1 MDYDSGQFSFDFSPQ
16 PPLPA
21 LSTHTSPPSTNTQRS
36 PPIRNRRRQHIIVI
50 DAIRLSNQGDISNSY
65 SGDLIDNGKI
75 RRPFSYNGKLYVI
88 TSSAHGPSLCKAE
101 AYQLLPEYL
110 FNSEPTTYANKIH
123 YDGGET
129 ARHDPNGFYH
139 GISVKHQGKTA
150 VLTGLPLTF
159 VPPQIPGTNER
170 TAPTQNINQLVH

>member
-1 MDYDSGQFSFDFSPQ
+1 MDYNSEQFSFDFSPQ
-16 PPLPA
+16 HPLPA
-21 LSTHTSPPSTNTQRS
+21 LSTHTTPISTNTQPN

-75 RRPFSYNGKLYVI
+75 RRPFSYNGNLYVT
-88 TSSAHGPSLCKAE
+88 TSSAHGPSLCEAE

-110 FNSEPTTYANKIH
+110 FDSEPITYANKIH
-123 YDGGET
+123 HDGGET

-139 GISVKHQGKTA
+139 GITITQQGRQY
-150 VLTGLPLTF
+150 VLTG
-159 VPPQIPGTNER
+159 PPQTFIP
-170 TAPTQNINQLVH
+170 NIPRI

>member
-1 MDYDSGQFSFDFSPQ
+1 MAKFAG
-16 PPLPA
+16 
-21 LSTHTSPPSTNTQRS
+21 
-36 PPIRNRRRQHIIVI
+36 
-50 DAIRLSNQGDISNSY
+50 
-65 SGDLIDNGKI
+65 
-75 RRPFSYNGKLYVI
+75 PFSYNGKLYVT
-88 TSSAHGPSLCKAE
+88 TSSAHGPSLCEAE
-101 AYQLLPEYL
+101 AYQLLPESL

-150 VLTGLPLTF
+150 VLTGPPLTF